1 MCSYRWIYLRIEW
14 YPKELSSTRSPQI
27 GFLLS
32 SCISCLLP
40 FDGFLKISCDRQQ
53 GALATTAATATR
65 MSKKQW
71 AYWAKQQICTRIT
84 LFLYISLPSLHDYDV
99 KMHNFTFNGGRKR
112 ATTNFSFSFLNLV
125 WPQEIKLPENSPTF
139 DISSELEQTRKKFEK
154 NANSFLKWRFRCRR
168 RLRC

>member
-84 LFLYISLPSLHDYDV
+84 LFLYISLPSLHDYNV

-112 ATTNFSFSFLNLV
+112 ATTNFSFSSLNLV
-125 WPQEIKLPENSPTF
+125 WSPRNQLQKIRPLLTF
-139 DISSELEQTRKKFEK
+139 QANWNKRGKSLKKTRIPF
-154 NANSFLKWRFRCRR
+154 
-168 RLRC
+168 